1 MRITLKGDGGILE
14 QVFQGRSLL
23 AEKDF
28 TREELEYLI
37 DFSAHLKDLKKR
49 LESERTLLIE
59 KLKGNDLS
67 IDDSETPDPVDLA
80 VRNYSKNVMLAVSEN
95 ESRQLTEVDEALLRL
110 EDDEYGNCQ
119 NCEKPINPK
128 RLAAIPWARYCLDC
142 QELVEQGLLD
152 EE

>member
-1 MRITLKGDGGILE
+1 MTELNLDQIKDRLIAE
-14 QVFQGRSLL
+14 RENLL
-23 AEKDF
+23 N
-28 TREELEYLI
+28 
-37 DFSAHLKDLKKR
+37 
-49 LESERTLLIE
+49 
-59 KLKGNDLS
+59 KLKENDLS